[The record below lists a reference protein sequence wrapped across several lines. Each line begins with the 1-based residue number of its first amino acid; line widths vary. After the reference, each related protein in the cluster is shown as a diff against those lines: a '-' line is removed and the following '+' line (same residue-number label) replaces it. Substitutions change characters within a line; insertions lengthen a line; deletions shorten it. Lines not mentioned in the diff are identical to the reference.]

1 MDPRPDEGAVMKDQS
16 PLNVLV
22 VGAGVYV
29 CGRGTDG
36 YGTILPALYRAKK
49 EGLVGRVSIAATN
62 PQSMAALTEKSKA
75 LNDIFGF
82 DLNPE
87 LYPKGKK
94 RDGHAYHKAI
104 GDTLKPD
111 CAIVCVPDHLHFE
124 IAGHLIRQ
132 GLHCLVVKPLAPTV
146 AEVRELTHLVE
157 IEGVYGAVE
166 FHKRY
171 DRSNLKLRDTISL
184 GLVGD
189 PLYFVVEY
197 SQRKSIPIETFK
209 DWVSHTNI
217 LQYLGIHYIDI
228 IYFATGAVPRRVMAT
243 GQKRYLLRN
252 GIDTYDAIQC
262 VIEWEM
268 KNKSRFVS
276 AILTNWIDPEKTSAM
291 SDQKIKVIGTQGRYE
306 ADHKYRGISLVTDKR
321 GVEEPNPDFSS
332 FYGVGTKE
340 GASFQG
346 YGAESIIQ
354 FLKDVMSIKVGT
366 VKPEDFEGRRP
377 TFKDA
382 LIPTAVLEA
391 ANRSLKDDSGWVDVR
406 PFMTA

>member
-1 MDPRPDEGAVMKDQS
+1 MKKPR

-22 VGAGVYV
+22 VGVGVYV
-29 CGRGTDG
+29 CGRGTEG

-49 EGLVGRVSIAATN
+49 EGLVEHVSMAATN
-62 PQSMAALTEKSKA
+62 PQSMVALTEKSKA
-75 LNDIFGF
+75 LDDIFGF

-87 LYPKGKK
+87 LYPKGEK
-94 RDGHAYHKAI
+94 RDGYAYRKAI
-104 GDTLKPD
+104 GDMRKPD
-111 CAIVCVPDHLHFE
+111 CAIVSVPDHLHFE
-124 IAGHLIRQ
+124 IAGYLIRK
-132 GLHCLVVKPLAPTV
+132 GIHCLVVKPLAPTV
-146 AEVRELTHLVE
+146 AEVRELTHLAE
-157 IEGVYGAVE
+157 IGGVYGAVE

-171 DRSNLKLRDTISL
+171 DRSNLKLRDTIRQ
-184 GLVGD
+184 GLVGN

-197 SQRKSIPIETFK
+197 SQRKSIPLEAFK

-228 IYFATGAVPRRVMAT
+228 IYFATGAIPRRVMAT

-306 ADHKYRGISLVTDKR
+306 ADHKYRGISLITDER

-332 FYGVGTKE
+332 FYGMGTKE
-340 GASFQG
+340 GVSFQG
-346 YGAESIIQ
+346 YGTESILQ
-354 FLKDVMSIKVGT
+354 FLKDVVSIKGGT
-366 VKPEDFEGRRP
+366 LKPEDFEGKRP

-391 ANRSLKDDSGWVDVR
+391 ANLSLADDGAWVDVR
-406 PFMTA
+406 PLMIT